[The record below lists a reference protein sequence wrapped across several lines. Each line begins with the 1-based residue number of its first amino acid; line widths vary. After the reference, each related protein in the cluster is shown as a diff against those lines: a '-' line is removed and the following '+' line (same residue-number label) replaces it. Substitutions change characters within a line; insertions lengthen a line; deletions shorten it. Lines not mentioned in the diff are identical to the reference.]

1 MVRPRPFIAS
11 SLLLGC
17 LLAAAPDAEILAVEA
32 TPWTESFTM
41 PIGGR
46 ERTFA
51 VHQGSSYL
59 VLAPSDTGNHELM
72 LGSKDVV
79 IPAKFER
86 DTVVGSRQRVR
97 LASFPE
103 IQADGESSLFA
114 TRLDGDNLYFF
125 GRLTMP
131 ATGTGRFEIQA
142 IETAPSDAQVIA
154 AILAGIKADDYPAR
168 LKAAGVIRDR
178 SLTQPNKEFWLSA
191 SDNVV
196 AQTISDAQ
204 TVAAKTKD
212 TALILQAITWAV
224 EVLHDTTAAGRIGS
238 VAWLRVPGVAG
249 ADEIARRLRKLGL
262 DLYKDQWR
270 PRAESLSL
278 EFEDRFTA
286 ISWKDA
292 DAFYRL
298 GRWADVNGEF
308 LPRAKDR
315 SYRCYQAGFRANP
328 NHQGIRNELGMPN
341 AVAGD
346 GTQAAASADFQHRAS
361 GTLVPAPQ
369 GWKRGERIE
378 GDITWIDPNSETA
391 YIAATIVETPDNP
404 SLETIWQGILTP
416 MRTKP
421 EFMILEDE
429 DPVFPQGTA
438 KRLRWR
444 YREGQFFRLHEMIVA
459 LNPAAKIAVRLDAGM
474 AEDEVAQVHPIL
486 VSTYD
491 RLVIPSRAPAKP

>member
-1 MVRPRPFIAS
+1 MVRPRHYVIPSF
-11 SLLLGC
+11 LFGC
-17 LLAAAPDAEILAVEA
+17 LLMSAPSGEARAAEA
-32 TPWTESFTM
+32 TPWSESFTM
-41 PIGGR
+41 PIAGHD
-46 ERTFA
+46 RTFA
-51 VHQGSSYL
+51 VHLGTSYL
-59 VLAPSDTGNHELM
+59 VLTPSDTGNRELL

-86 DTVVGSRQRVR
+86 DAVVGTRQRIR
-97 LASFPE
+97 LSSFPE
-103 IQADGESSLFA
+103 IQAEGEASLFA

-125 GRLTMP
+125 GQLTMP
-131 ATGTGRFEIQA
+131 ATGIGRFEIQA

-154 AILAGIKADDYPAR
+154 SILAGIKAEDYPAR
-168 LKAAGVIRDR
+168 LKAAAVIRDR

-196 AQTISDAQ
+196 TKIISDAQ
-204 TVAAKTKD
+204 AVAAKTKD
-212 TALILQAITWAV
+212 TALLLQAITWAV
-224 EVLHDTTAAGRIGS
+224 DVLHDTTAAGRIGS
-238 VAWLRVPGVAG
+238 AAWLRAPGVTG
-249 ADEIARRLRKLGL
+249 AEEISHRLRKLGL
-262 DLYKDQWR
+262 ELYKDEWR

-278 EFEDRFTA
+278 EFEDRFNA

-341 AVAGD
+341 AVSGD
-346 GTQAAASADFQHRAS
+346 GTQAAATADFQHPAS

-378 GDITWIDPNSETA
+378 GDITWIDPSSETA
-391 YIAATIVETPDNP
+391 YIAATIIETPENP
-404 SLETIWQGILTP
+404 SLEAIWQGALTP
-416 MRTKP
+416 LRSKP
-421 EFMILEDE
+421 EFLILEDE
-429 DPVFPQGTA
+429 DPVFPQGSA

-459 LNPAAKIAVRLDAGM
+459 LNPAARIAVRLDAGF
-474 AEDEVAQVHPIL
+474 AEDEAAQVHPVL

-491 RLVIPSRAPAKP
+491 RLVIPSKAPAKP